1 MHPRSPSRRRPP
13 NLYGQTRLSLA
24 TGVPFRTRKSPLRQR
39 AFVKFCQIGKKQL
52 FQPVRRPRYSGEK
65 QGLAIF
71 DGASNTIEGVC
82 VDGIQ
87 LQRHPGTRSYFLR
100 EVDQWETS
108 TLATEVF
115 STNDYFQNHSTTDQR
130 ATALSFSPIGISI
143 TLPPLRNSSLGM
155 CIWGRD

>member
-1 MHPRSPSRRRPP
+1 
-13 NLYGQTRLSLA
+13 LSLA

-52 FQPVRRPRYSGEK
+52 FQPVRRRRYSGET

-100 EVDQWETS
+100 EVDQWHTS
-108 TLATEVF
+108 TLAHRDF
-115 STNDYFQNHSTTDQR
+115 FKQR
-130 ATALSFSPIGISI
+130 SFPKSFDHRPASDGFVILSHWDFDHFDSASQ
-143 TLPPLRNSSLGM
+143 L
-155 CIWGRD
+155 